1 MTAFLQFCVNTLG
14 YLRLMT
20 VSDLIDIA
28 ILSFVFYK
36 CIGIFQ
42 RTNAAKVAKALLIIV
57 VAMWISYQFN
67 LNAINFILS
76 KAVELGLLAL
86 VVIFQPEIRR
96 FLEKVG
102 SNSVSGFS
110 RYFRSEAPVTD
121 LEQAIAETVEAY
133 AELSKSKIGAL
144 MVFERETDLSHIIA
158 SGPPFQSTVTSE
170 LLKNLFY
177 PKAPLHDGAVV
188 VRRGKIVAAA
198 CMLPMSESMNLSKDL
213 GMRHRAGIGMS
224 EHSDAVVAIVSE
236 ETGEPVTESTSA
248 KMGTVEAL
256 RMTFASGRN
265 FWPLAIWFF
274 FMYGTIMLW
283 QASQAGSFYK
293 SVYGFSAGDAGIMVT
308 MVGVGMVCGCP
319 IAGRLSDR
327 YFHSRK
333 KVILIGTLVY
343 TCLWGVIWA
352 TAGKGYM
359 DGIATQ
365 GVINFL
371 FGFFGGFFVVAYAQI
386 KELYPIAMAGT
397 STAALNL
404 FPFAGGAI
412 LITIAGFMIS
422 DKTLAEFQ
430 NVWLMAFLMM
440 VAACVCAFLSVEK
453 GSDEK
458 VWPLLEEED

>member
-158 SGPPFQSTVTSE
+158 SGTPFQSTVTSE

-213 GMRHRAGIGMS
+213 GMRHRAGLGMS
-224 EHSDAVVAIVSE
+224 ERSDAVVAVVSE
-236 ETGEPVTESTSA
+236 ETGAISVMIRGTLRRHLSPETLGRILSNELLPREGSFHLSTLMIPAQRQALGLRWENQRSTCSA
-248 KMGTVEAL
+248 RRAVLYCSAAPQTAHRSSPARGSRSVCPPGTGAARCRAAACCQSSSEMSGGCFPGAVRISSGGAL
-256 RMTFASGRN
+256 RARGRN
-265 FWPLAIWFF
+265 WP
-274 FMYGTIMLW
+274 T
-283 QASQAGSFYK
+283 ASSN
-293 SVYGFSAGDAGIMVT
+293 SL
-308 MVGVGMVCGCP
+308 
-319 IAGRLSDR
+319 RWR
-327 YFHSRK
+327 
-333 KVILIGTLVY
+333 
-343 TCLWGVIWA
+343 
-352 TAGKGYM
+352 
-359 DGIATQ
+359 
-365 GVINFL
+365 
-371 FGFFGGFFVVAYAQI
+371 
-386 KELYPIAMAGT
+386 
-397 STAALNL
+397 
-404 FPFAGGAI
+404 
-412 LITIAGFMIS
+412 
-422 DKTLAEFQ
+422 
-430 NVWLMAFLMM
+430 
-440 VAACVCAFLSVEK
+440 
-453 GSDEK
+453 
-458 VWPLLEEED
+458 